1 VPQNIIKQNKMIYVS
16 IDIETSGL
24 NHDMNHVL
32 SIGAIIEDTTKKLP
46 YDELPKFNAIVLQN
60 NIQGSPRAIT
70 MNKEIISLIG
80 EYLEGK
86 EEVRQQLVESSG
98 YQFFEEDEVVK
109 EFYWWLEANGY
120 FQSNNSNGYVEMK
133 DGYMRPTI
141 NGSTRPI
148 TINVAGKNF
157 GTFDKLFLQELP
169 WWQKLIRTRQR
180 VLDPAILCVDWV
192 NDTSLPSL
200 TVCKERM
207 NVDGIVTHNALEDAW
222 DVIEILRKFY

>member
-1 VPQNIIKQNKMIYVS
+1 MIYVS

-46 YDELPKFNAIVLQN
+46 YEELPKFNAIVLQN

-70 MNKEIISLIG
+70 MNKEIISLMG
-80 EYLEGK
+80 EYLEGTN
-86 EEVRQQLVESSG
+86 EVRELLTNNSG
-98 YQFFEEDEVVK
+98 YKFYEEDDVIK
-109 EFYWWLEANGY
+109 EFYIWLDKNGLGHGLT
-120 FQSNNSNGYVEMK
+120 NSGGYAEVV
-133 DGYMRPTI
+133 DGVTRPMI
-141 NGSTRPI
+141 NGGTKPI
-148 TINVAGKNF
+148 TLNVAGKNF

-180 VLDPAILCVDWV
+180 VLDPAILCVDWN
-192 NDTSLPSL
+192 NDESLPNL
-200 TVCKERM
+200 TTCKNRLG
-207 NVDGIVTHNALEDAW
+207 VDGIVTHNALEDAW

>member
-1 VPQNIIKQNKMIYVS
+1 MIYVS

-46 YDELPKFNAIVLQN
+46 YEELPKFNAIVLQN

-70 MNKEIISLIG
+70 MNKEIISLMG
-80 EYLEGK
+80 EYLEGTS
-86 EEVRQQLVESSG
+86 EVRDILNNNSG
-98 YQFFEEDEVVK
+98 YKFYEEDDVVK
-109 EFYWWLEANGY
+109 EFYYWLD
-120 FQSNNSNGYVEMK
+120 SNGLGHGLTNSGGYAEVV
-133 DGYMRPTI
+133 DGVTRPMI
-141 NGSTRPI
+141 NGATKPI
-148 TINVAGKNF
+148 TLNVAGKNF

-180 VLDPAILCVDWV
+180 VLDPAILCVDWT
-192 NDTSLPSL
+192 NDASLPSL
-200 TVCKERM
+200 TTCKERM
-207 NVDGIVTHNALEDAW
+207 NVEGIVTHNALEDAW

>member
-1 VPQNIIKQNKMIYVS
+1 MKYVS

-32 SIGAIIEDTTKKLP
+32 SIGAIIEDTNNKLP
-46 YDELPKFNAIVLQN
+46 YEELPKFNAIVLQN

-70 MNKEIISLIG
+70 MNKEIISLMG
-80 EYLEGK
+80 TYLEGDN
-86 EEVRQQLVESSG
+86 EVREYLKNSSG
-98 YQFFEEDEVVK
+98 YQFYEEEEVVK
-109 EFYWWLEANGY
+109 EFYIFLW
-120 FQSNNSNGYVEMK
+120 SNGFSSLDSLSTHV
-133 DGYMRPTI
+133 
-141 NGSTRPI
+141 NGKLTPIIDSRTKPI
-148 TINVAGKNF
+148 TLNVAGKNF

-180 VLDPAILCVDWV
+180 VLDPAILCVDWL

-200 TVCKERM
+200 TTCKERM
-207 NVDGIVTHNALEDAW
+207 NVEGIVTHNALEDAW

>member
-1 VPQNIIKQNKMIYVS
+1 MIYVS